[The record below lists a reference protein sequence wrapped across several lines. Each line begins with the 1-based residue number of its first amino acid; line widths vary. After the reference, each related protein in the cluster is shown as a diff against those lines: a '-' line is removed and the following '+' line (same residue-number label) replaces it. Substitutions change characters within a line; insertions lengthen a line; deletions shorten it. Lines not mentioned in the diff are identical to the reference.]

1 MPNSKATHQK
11 TRQHNRDLVLET
23 IFANQPISRAE
34 IARVTKLTRATVS
47 DLITVFIEEGLV
59 AEVGYGT
66 SLGGKLPILLRVV
79 ADARFMIGLNLAQD
93 KFIGSIVNLQGDI
106 KETIE
111 MPVSDSDGMQA
122 LQLVYQM
129 LDRLLNKSWKPII
142 GIGVGTPGL
151 VNTRDGIVVNAV
163 NLDWQNLPLAQLVRD
178 RYHLPVVVLN
188 DSQANAIGEYVY
200 GGNHEPD
207 SNLVVVNVRHGI
219 GAGILI
225 NGHLFQ
231 GDGGG
236 AGEIGHVIVQEN
248 GTLCRCG
255 KRGCLETVASAGA
268 VVQRAR
274 EFAGQY
280 AGSKLAQDPSKISLD
295 SILAAFRTGDPLA
308 QRVVLDAA
316 HYLGNSIASLVG
328 TLNIQKIVITGEM
341 ARFGETWL
349 NLIEESMQKAGF
361 TYMVEATQLEIGK
374 LDYRSYILGAS
385 SLLLMEDYSLLFN
398 QVVD

>member
-47 DLITVFIEEGLV
+47 DLITVFMQEGLV

-66 SLGGKLPILLRVV
+66 SLGGKLPILLSVV

-111 MPVSDSDGMQA
+111 LPVSDSDGQQA

-129 LDRLLNKSWKPII
+129 LDRLLNKGWKPII

-163 NLDWQNLPLAQLVRD
+163 NLDWQNLPLAQLVKD

-248 GTLCRCG
+248 GMLCRCG
-255 KRGCLETVASAGA
+255 KRGCLETVSSASA
-268 VVQRAR
+268 VVQRTR
-274 EFAGQY
+274 EFASHY
-280 AGSKLAQDPSKISLD
+280 PDSKLAQDPSKISLD
-295 SILAAFRTGDPLA
+295 SIVAAFQAGDPLA
-308 QRVVLDAA
+308 QKVVLDAA
-316 HYLGNSIASLVG
+316 HYLGISIANLVG

-349 NLIEESMQKAGF
+349 KVIAESMQQAGF
-361 TYMVEATQLEIGK
+361 THMVQGTRLEIGK
-374 LDYRSYILGAS
+374 LDYRGYILGAS

-398 QVVD
+398 QAGD

>member
-1 MPNSKATHQK
+1 MPNTKATHQK
-11 TRQHNRDLVLET
+11 TRQHNRDLVLKT

-47 DLITVFIEEGLV
+47 DLIAVFIAEGLV
-59 AEVGYGT
+59 AEVGYG
-66 SLGGKLPILLRVV
+66 SSMGGKLPILLSVV

-93 KFIGSIVNLQGDI
+93 KFIGSVVNLQGEI

-111 MPVSDSDGMQA
+111 MPVSNSDGQQA
-122 LQLVYQM
+122 LQLLYQM
-129 LDRLLNKSWKPII
+129 LDRLLKEGSKPII

-151 VNTRDGIVVNAV
+151 VNTREGIVVDAV
-163 NLDWQNLPLAQLVRD
+163 NLDWHNLPLAQLLKD
-178 RYHLPVVVLN
+178 RYHLPIAVLN
-188 DSQANAIGEYVY
+188 DSQANAIGEFVY

-207 SNLVVVNVRHGI
+207 SSLIVVNVRHGI

-225 NGHLFQ
+225 NGRLFQ

-255 KRGCLETVASAGA
+255 KRGCLETVSSASA
-268 VVQRAR
+268 VVRRAQ
-274 EFAGQY
+274 EFASRY
-280 AGSKLAQDPSKISLD
+280 TDSKLAQDPSKISLD
-295 SILAAFRTGDPLA
+295 TIVAAFQAGDPLA
-308 QRVVLDAA
+308 KRVVLDAA
-316 HYLGNSIASLVG
+316 HYLGKSIASLVG

-341 ARFGETWL
+341 ARLGETWL
-349 NLIEESMQKAGF
+349 KVIEESLQQAGF
-361 TYMVEATQLEIGK
+361 THMVQGTQLEIGK
-374 LDYRSYILGAS
+374 LDYRGYILGAS

-398 QVVD
+398 QTVD

>member
-1 MPNSKATHQK
+1 M
-11 TRQHNRDLVLET
+11 
-23 IFANQPISRAE
+23 
-34 IARVTKLTRATVS
+34 
-47 DLITVFIEEGLV
+47 
-59 AEVGYGT
+59 
-66 SLGGKLPILLRVV
+66 
-79 ADARFMIGLNLAQD
+79 
-93 KFIGSIVNLQGDI
+93 
-106 KETIE
+106 
-111 MPVSDSDGMQA
+111 
-122 LQLVYQM
+122 
-129 LDRLLNKSWKPII
+129 
-142 GIGVGTPGL
+142 
-151 VNTRDGIVVNAV
+151 
-163 NLDWQNLPLAQLVRD
+163 NLDWQNLPLAQLVKD
-178 RYHLPVVVLN
+178 RYHLPIVVLN

-200 GGNHEPD
+200 GGNHQPD

-255 KRGCLETVASAGA
+255 KRGCLETVSSAGA

-280 AGSKLAQDPSKISLD
+280 AASKLAQDPSNISLD
-295 SILAAFRTGDPLA
+295 SIIAAFQTGDPLA

-349 NLIEESMQKAGF
+349 KLIEESMRQAGF
-361 TYMVEATQLEIGK
+361 THMVQATQLEIGK

-398 QVVD
+398 QVAD